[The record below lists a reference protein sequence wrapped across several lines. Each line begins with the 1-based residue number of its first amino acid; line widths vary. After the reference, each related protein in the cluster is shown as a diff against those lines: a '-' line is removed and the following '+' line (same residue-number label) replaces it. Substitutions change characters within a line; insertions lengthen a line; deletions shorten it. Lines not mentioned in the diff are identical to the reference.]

1 MALYLLGKTG
11 FHSSEDFVINGRS
24 IYEQYGQLTQILQK
38 HCPSIYLAEPTI
50 TDNKDPESSFVS
62 WYVDTK
68 TEPTIPLDSQQAFID
83 QKLADAVTA
92 LSQAYPAGSA
102 ESTLL
107 NAALHVQNKQDILVA
122 DDKIVLKGWGVNA
135 SSGNDASGLS
145 LFPLSPA
152 MPETSNDQ
160 NSDPVSNSAQPSATN
175 TTIPPTTGNIMNAPK
190 HSMGAMGGMPVFLTR
205 LVAAILF
212 FIIGLLLGWRI
223 LYAERPTTIAKVPV
237 IEAQDLVR
245 KKPEIDQKNKTLED
259 EIKKLEDLLKNPPC
273 DLGKNRGAP
282 ELNKSLD
289 NSSAPMKSDGKNF
302 QGSLPDLLEK
312 STVFI
317 LVKTK
322 DENGDAAI
330 AAGSGFF
337 VTPDTIVTNRHV
349 VEGSDGT
356 VLVTN
361 KTLGQF
367 KKAHVVSIS
376 SPSSDVNSFDLAVLK
391 IEDAPPQQ
399 PLSFSLEAQ
408 PLQAVVAAGYPGII
422 IRQDGALKR
431 LAQGDVNAIPG
442 VILTKGEINAI
453 QENSKGEKIMPHS
466 AAVSPGNS
474 GGELVDL
481 CGRVVGVNTF
491 VTMDSETSSHSNY
504 AQKSD
509 SIVKALQGANIPIQV
524 QSGACK
530 DGVPTGN
537 VDENK
542 KEPAVA
548 PNATPAKEDKTQGS
562 QSTPD
567 QKVDATKPK
576 KDTKQPETTDQKTE
590 QSSTSQGDKP

>member
-11 FHSSEDFVINGRS
+11 FHSSEDFLINGHS
-24 IYEQYGQLTQILQK
+24 IYDQYGQLTQILQK

-50 TDNKDPESSFVS
+50 TDNKDPESSFIS
-62 WYVDTK
+62 WYADTK
-68 TEPTIPLDSQQAFID
+68 TEPTIPLDNQQSLID
-83 QKLADAVTA
+83 QKLADAVTS

-107 NAALHVQNKQDILVA
+107 NAALHVQNKQDILIA

-152 MPETSNDQ
+152 TPETSNDQ
-160 NSDPVSNSAQPSATN
+160 NSDPASNLAHPSATN
-175 TTIPPTTGNIMNAPK
+175 TIIPPTTGNIMDASK
-190 HSMGAMGGMPVFLTR
+190 RSTGAMGGMPVFLTR
-205 LVAAILF
+205 VVAAILF

-223 LYAERPTTIAKVPV
+223 LYAERPTKIAKVPV
-237 IEAQDLVR
+237 MEAQDLVR
-245 KKPEIDQKNKTLED
+245 KKPEIDQKNKALED

-322 DENGDAAI
+322 DDNGDDAI

-408 PLQAVVAAGYPGII
+408 PLQTVVAAGYPAII

-509 SIVKALQGANIPIQV
+509 SIVQALQGANLPIQV

-537 VDENK
+537 VQEDK
-542 KEPAVA
+542 QQPAAA
-548 PNATPAKEDKTQGS
+548 PTTTPTKDDKTQGS

-576 KDTKQPETTDQKTE
+576 ENTKQPVTTDQKTE

>member
-50 TDNKDPESSFVS
+50 TDNKNPESSFIS
-62 WYVDTK
+62 WYADTK

-83 QKLADAVTA
+83 QKLSDAVA
-92 LSQAYPAGSA
+92 SLSQAYPAVSA

-107 NAALHVQNKQDILVA
+107 KAALHVQNKQDILIA
-122 DDKIVLKGWGVNA
+122 DDQIVLKGWGVNA

-152 MPETSNDQ
+152 TPETNKDQ
-160 NSDPVSNSAQPSATN
+160 NSDPVSNEDQPSATN
-175 TTIPPTTGNIMNAPK
+175 TMIPPTTGNIMNAPK
-190 HSMGAMGGMPVFLTR
+190 RSMGAMGGMPVFLTR

-223 LYAERPTTIAKVPV
+223 LYAERPTKIAKVPV

-322 DENGDAAI
+322 DDNGDDAI

-367 KKAHVVSIS
+367 KKAHIVSIS

-391 IEDAPPQQ
+391 VEDAPPQQ

-408 PLQAVVAAGYPGII
+408 PLQTVVAAGYPGII

-548 PNATPAKEDKTQGS
+548 PNATPAKDDKTQGS

-567 QKVDATKPK
+567 QKADATKPK
-576 KDTKQPETTDQKTE
+576 EGTKQPATTDQKTE

>member
-11 FHSSEDFVINGRS
+11 FHSSEDFVINGCS

-50 TDNKDPESSFVS
+50 TDNKDPESSFIS
-62 WYVDTK
+62 WYADTK
-68 TEPTIPLDSQQAFID
+68 TEPTIPLDSQQSLID
-83 QKLADAVTA
+83 QKLADAVTS

-107 NAALHVQNKQDILVA
+107 NAALHVQNKQDILIA

-145 LFPLSPA
+145 LFPLSPVT
-152 MPETSNDQ
+152 PETSNDQ
-160 NSDPVSNSAQPSATN
+160 NSDPVSNSAQLSATN
-175 TTIPPTTGNIMNAPK
+175 TIIPPTTGNIMNAPK
-190 HSMGAMGGMPVFLTR
+190 RSMGGMPVFLTR

-223 LYAERPTTIAKVPV
+223 LYAERPTKIAKVPV
-237 IEAQDLVR
+237 MEAQDLVR
-245 KKPEIDQKNKTLED
+245 KKPEIDQKNKVLED

-322 DENGDAAI
+322 DDNGEDAI

-349 VEGSDGT
+349 VDGADGNT

-367 KKAHVVSIS
+367 KKAHIVSIS

-391 IEDAPPQQ
+391 VEDAPPQQ

-408 PLQAVVAAGYPGII
+408 PLQTVVAAGYPAII

-530 DGVPTGN
+530 DGIPTGN
-537 VDENK
+537 VDGDK
-542 KEPAVA
+542 QPAAA
-548 PNATPAKEDKTQGS
+548 PNTTPTKDDKTQGS

-567 QKVDATKPK
+567 QKADATKPK
-576 KDTKQPETTDQKTE
+576 EDTKQPATTEQKTE